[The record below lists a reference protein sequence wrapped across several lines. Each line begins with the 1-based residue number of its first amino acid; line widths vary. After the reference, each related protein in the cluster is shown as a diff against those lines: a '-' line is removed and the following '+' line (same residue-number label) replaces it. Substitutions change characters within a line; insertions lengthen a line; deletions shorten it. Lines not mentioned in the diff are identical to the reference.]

1 MDPVLQQKLG
11 HLPGDYVSDFPM
23 ASCMNTR
30 PVEQDSKATPMPL
43 EIHAEQHASFFYLDV
58 HFLDGRAFKSCRHRN
73 RHIYIALILFNR
85 IADYF
90 YNSADF
96 AKVTWHMQPLRK
108 E

>member
-1 MDPVLQQKLG
+1 MDPVLQQKLD

-58 HFLDGRAFKSCRHRN
+58 HFLDGAPLNLAGIGIDTSTSRS
-73 RHIYIALILFNR
+73 
-85 IADYF
+85 F
-90 YNSADF
+90 YSIG
-96 AKVTWHMQPLRK
+96 
-108 E
+108 